1 MGLEGGEL
9 LAVPQASRII
19 ARAILLPIAFG
30 DEEIHRRAS
39 STKAPESGSSTPS
52 RIPVW
57 SEAGIPGE
65 VGVEAGCG
73 TSAPWYNASLC
84 CPTRDRSSGY
94 MGAEVAHI
102 LRLPKPFPGGA
113 GARTKLKC
121 PVWP

>member
-39 STKAPESGSSTPS
+39 STKAPESGSSKPS

-57 SEAGIPGE
+57 SEAGIQAKSGLRQGAVPRRPGTTPRC
-65 VGVEAGCG
+65 VARLGTDRPNLWARKSRTYCDFQSLSMVELTHA
-73 TSAPWYNASLC
+73 
-84 CPTRDRSSGY
+84 RS
-94 MGAEVAHI
+94 
-102 LRLPKPFPGGA
+102 
-113 GARTKLKC
+113 
-121 PVWP
+121 